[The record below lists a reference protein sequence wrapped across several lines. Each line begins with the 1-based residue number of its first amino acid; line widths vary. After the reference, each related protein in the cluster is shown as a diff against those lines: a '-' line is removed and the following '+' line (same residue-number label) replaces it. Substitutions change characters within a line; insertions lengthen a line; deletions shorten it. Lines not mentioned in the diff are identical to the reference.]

1 MPTKHTNPFWRTKA
15 FDDMTPDEWESLCD
29 GCGKCCMIRLEDEDT
44 GMIADTNIACK
55 LFDRTQ
61 CNCTRYKERCTLVPD
76 CVRLTP
82 DNVGSLDWMPM
93 TCAYRLVFEGYD
105 LPPWHHLITGDKES
119 IHKAGMSVRDK
130 TVSENDID
138 PDDAE
143 DYVVQWPGER

>member
-1 MPTKHTNPFWRTKA
+1 MPTKRTNPFWRTKA
-15 FDDMTPDEWESLCD
+15 LDDMTPDEWESLCD

-61 CNCTRYKERCTLVPD
+61 CVCTHYKERCTLVPD
-76 CVRLTP
+76 CVSLTP
-82 DNVGSLDWMPM
+82 ENVGSLDWMPM
-93 TCAYRLVFEGYD
+93 TCAYRLVYEGFD

-119 IHKAGMSVRDK
+119 IHEAGMSVRDK
-130 TVSENDID
+130 TVSETDID

-143 DYVVQWPGER
+143 DYVVQWPGES